1 MAEVLGPIFTAA
13 NFSFMM
19 KGLLLTLIIAFC
31 TIMLSLFFGTI
42 MAMIRH
48 FCTGKLSVL
57 SWLAG
62 AYIEFFR
69 CTPNI
74 LWILWIRFTM
84 QGDPTL
90 KAIFACT
97 LFTTA
102 VVAEIV
108 RGGLNGIPKG
118 QFESAASQG
127 FSFWQT
133 MFYIVLP
140 QTYKSII
147 PAMLSQVI
155 TIIKDTSFLKV
166 VDIAEFMRN
175 SSIVM
180 GQLRSP
186 AQILTLYGFIALT
199 YFVICFSLS
208 CAVRYYQ
215 KKVRIA

>member
-1 MAEVLGPIFTAA
+1 MTAVLSSIFTKA
-13 NFSFMM
+13 NFGFMM
-19 KGLLLTLIIAFC
+19 QGLLLTVLIAAATIA
-31 TIMLSLFFGTI
+31 LSLFFGTFV
-42 MAMIRH
+42 AMLRH
-48 FCTGKLSVL
+48 FCSGKLFWL
-57 SWLAG
+57 SWLSG

-84 QGDPTL
+84 QGNPTV

-118 QFESAASQG
+118 QFEGAASQG

-133 MFYIVLP
+133 LTYIVLP
-140 QTYKSII
+140 QTFKSII
-147 PAMLSQVI
+147 PALLSQVI
-155 TIIKDTSFLKV
+155 TIIKDTSFLKA

-175 SSIVM
+175 STVVM

-186 AQILTLYGFIALT
+186 AQIITLYGFIALC
-199 YFVICFSLS
+199 YFIICFSLS
-208 CAVRYYQ
+208 CAVRHYQ
-215 KKVRIA
+215 KRTKIA

>member
-1 MAEVLGPIFTAA
+1 MAGVFTTIFTKA
-13 NFSFMM
+13 NFMFMM
-19 KGLLLTLIIAFC
+19 QGLLLTILIAAC
-31 TIMLSLFFGTI
+31 TIVLSLFFGTFV
-42 MAMIRH
+42 AMLRH
-48 FCTGKLSVL
+48 FCIGKLTWI

-84 QGDPTL
+84 QGNPTV

-118 QFESAASQG
+118 QFDGAASQG

-133 MFYIVLP
+133 LCYIVLP
-140 QTYKSII
+140 QTFKSII
-147 PAMLSQVI
+147 PSLLSQVI
-155 TIIKDTSFLKV
+155 TIIKDTSFLKA

-175 SSIVM
+175 STVVM
-180 GQLRSP
+180 GQLRTP
-186 AQILTLYGFIALT
+186 AQIITLYGFIALC
-199 YFVICFSLS
+199 YFIICFSLS

-215 KKVRIA
+215 KRIRIA